1 MYILGDQC
9 FNQNFILSER
19 TLFTWNYLSHT
30 IESCSFGFSSKD
42 PSLIYFGRSRPAQ
55 AHKTRLE
62 THTRSY
68 QTCSLAPERVRPLKI
83 FSTLKF
89 FSKCR
94 LLLTDGCLNHK
105 LMAVFLIFTNH
116 QYYILPGS
124 FIKQYGLRLPPI
136 RFLTLSLFL

>member
-1 MYILGDQC
+1 MYISGDQC
-9 FNQNFILSER
+9 FNQNFIIRER
-19 TLFTWNYLSHT
+19 TLFTWNYQSHP

-116 QYYILPGS
+116 QYYILTRS
-124 FIKQYGLRLPPI
+124 FIKRYDLSLQPTS
-136 RFLTLSLFL
+136 FLTISLF